1 MKRENYI
8 ITVKS
13 IYIRDAEMFCPE
25 SMTEQ
30 EILNLDDID
39 IFHPLLFLPFS
50 SISSAFSAS
59 RNFFAESRIASF
71 SATSYS
77 I

>member
-39 IFHPLLFLPFS
+39 IFQSREFERYWKMQKFLLTYVRWLVQKK
-50 SISSAFSAS
+50 
-59 RNFFAESRIASF
+59 N
-71 SATSYS
+71 
-77 I
+77 